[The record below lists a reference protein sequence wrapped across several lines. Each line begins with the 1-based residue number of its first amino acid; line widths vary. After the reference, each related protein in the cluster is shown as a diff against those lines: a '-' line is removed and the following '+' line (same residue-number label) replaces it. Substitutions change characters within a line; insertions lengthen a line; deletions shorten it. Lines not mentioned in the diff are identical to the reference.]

1 MLVDMQSVQEH
12 TEQIT
17 ILTINTMELR
27 LLSGLIASDFVVEGI
42 DEADYP
48 DFCDAYIE
56 SASVLEN
63 GEWRDATDAELDEIN
78 EDSDFVYSCVEEE
91 LY

>member
-1 MLVDMQSVQEH
+1 
-12 TEQIT
+12 
-17 ILTINTMELR
+17 MELR

>member
-1 MLVDMQSVQEH
+1 MS
-12 TEQIT
+12 TQINK
-17 ILTINTMELR
+17 IMEIR

-42 DEADYP
+42 DTADYP

-56 SASVLEN
+56 SASVFEN
-63 GEWRDATDAELDEIN
+63 GEWRDATDDELDELN
-78 EDSDFVYSCVEEE
+78 EDSDLVYSCVENY

>member
-1 MLVDMQSVQEH
+1 MPITYSNNQVFLNGLEVSDFEVDG
-12 TEQIT
+12 
-17 ILTINTMELR
+17 INT
-27 LLSGLIASDFVVEGI
+27 S
-42 DEADYP
+42 DYP

-63 GEWRDATDAELDEIN
+63 NEWREATDAELDELN
-78 EDSDFVYSCVEEE
+78 NDSDLVYEQVESY